1 VINKVPFFQDL
12 EYLSFPKDST
22 TASRG
27 GVYKVFIDGNE
38 VTDIVGNRMKSNIS
52 DDLFMKFY
60 KIKKFKFDNNN
71 QTEIVKY
78 M

>member
-1 VINKVPFFQDL
+1 VPFFQDV

-22 TASRG
+22 TASGG
-27 GVYKVFIDGNE
+27 GVYKVFIDGN
-38 VTDIVGNRMKSNIS
+38 RRKSNIS
-52 DDLFMKFY
+52 DDLFIKFY

-78 M
+78 I